1 MSRQKPSHASVSV
14 CSRSTITYPAP
25 RKPSKA
31 GAGAGAG
38 PIPRLRR
45 FGKPAAKG
53 TLFGTYFTA
62 LHIEWCGLS

>member
-25 RKPSKA
+25 RKPSK
-31 GAGAGAG
+31 AGAGAG

-62 LHIEWCGLS
+62 LHIEWCGLP